1 MNAVNQIKL
10 PYLEVISC
18 TPGHG
23 VKGRTTKLAIMEA
36 AVTLFMQKGF
46 NNTPVREICQLAKV
60 SKGTFYLYFEAKE
73 QVIDSIYEYLYHY
86 MAHTFSQMKEP
97 ELSMDG
103 LMGAL
108 DRLVALMKANR
119 SLLQFVHHP
128 QIMGMGTGAL
138 WEMEANHML
147 PLLKTWVT
155 SAIAQG
161 IIRPTITPD
170 GITVIYQMIHDAL
183 ENALLDTDP
192 TALDR
197 KLPLIKD
204 LLQRMIL
211 S

>member
-18 TPGHG
+18 GDGHG
-23 VKGRTTKLAIMEA
+23 AKGRTTKLAIMEA
-36 AVTLFMQKGF
+36 AVTLFMKKGF
-46 NNTPVREICQLAKV
+46 NNTPVREICAQAKV

-128 QIMGMGTGAL
+128 QIMGMSTGAL

-147 PLLKTWVT
+147 PLLKTWVA

-170 GITVIYQMIHDAL
+170 TIAIIYQMIHDAL
-183 ENALLDTDP
+183 ENALLDSDP